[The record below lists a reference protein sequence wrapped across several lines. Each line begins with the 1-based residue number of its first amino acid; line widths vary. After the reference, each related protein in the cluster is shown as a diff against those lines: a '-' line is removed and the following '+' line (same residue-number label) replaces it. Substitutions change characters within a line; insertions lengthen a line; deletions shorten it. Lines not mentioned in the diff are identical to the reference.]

1 MKVPMLDLSEQ
12 YQGLKSEV
20 LEVLDGVMSSSRFI
34 LGDNVKKLE
43 ADVAKYSNV
52 NHGIG
57 CGNGSDAI
65 HIALQALGVGPGDE
79 VITTAFTFF
88 ATGGAIA
95 RAGATPVYVDIDP
108 VTFNIDP
115 SKVEAAITEKTK
127 AIIPVHLYGQMAD
140 MESLAKI
147 AEKHNLAIV
156 EDAAQAIGAKHNGK
170 SVGELGTAA
179 TYSFFPTKNLGA
191 YGDGGMV
198 VTDNDDVAEKCR
210 VIRVH
215 GSKPKYY
222 HHVLGY
228 NSRLDEL
235 QAAVL
240 NVKFPHLDKW
250 SEMRRKNADT
260 YTSLLKEKVGDH
272 VVTPVEKEGNYHVFH
287 QYTLRVENRDELQKF
302 LQDQGVSTMIYYPL
316 PLHVQPVFQELGYKE
331 GDLPITEKAAKEALS
346 LPMFPEL
353 KREQQ
358 EYVVEKIAE
367 FYGK

>member
-260 YTSLLKEKVGDH
+260 YTNLLKEKVGDH

-287 QYTLRVENRDELQKF
+287 QYTLRVENRDELQKY